1 MLHHLVLLSR
11 QQSAMDRILAI
22 TAKILQS
29 KRNQNFYAVIHSMKF
44 IDSNFNGQQQRQ
56 KQIHQELNAWKR
68 VLWPES
74 IKLLNNLQKSL
85 IRYND
90 GNRQSNKSGRQQSS
104 GDNNRNSSS
113 NNNNDKDDPNRDDKK
128 LMAYG
133 LVWMALG
140 YTIITFVSLMFP
152 PSNKPDVLRFVSWNE
167 FYYQMLSKGE
177 VELIVVKPDLDLVT
191 IYLHEDAIIRGKKAP
206 FRQYHMNIVDVKKF
220 EARLREAEARL
231 GIKPDQSVQII
242 YERNQENVWFALFSL
257 LVFGAI
263 VSMFMRNSSKSQM
276 IGTNMFSN
284 LRRAK
289 FTIVDPLI
297 GDGKGV
303 RFNDVAG
310 LKEAKVEIMEFVDYL
325 KSPERFK
332 MLGAKIPK
340 GVLLLG
346 PPGCGKTMLAKAV
359 ATEASVPFLAINGSE
374 FIEMI
379 GGLGAAR
386 VRDLFTEARK
396 RSPCIVYIDEID
408 AIGRKRSGE
417 RIAGGGSSGEE
428 EQTLNQLLV
437 EMDGMSQRDEIIMLA
452 STNRADIL
460 DRALLRPGRF
470 DRHILID
477 YPTLEERKEIFIS
490 HFKSIKSEKEPK
502 FYATRM
508 AQLTPGFSG
517 ADIANVCNEAALHAA
532 RVDKKLVQSD
542 DLEIAIERVVGG
554 PEKRTDVMGPQ
565 EKRIIAFHECGHALV
580 GWLLPNTDAL
590 LKISIVPRT
599 TNALGFSRYLPSDRK
614 LYTQQ
619 ELYERM
625 CMALG
630 GRVAEALTFNHV
642 SSGAQDDL
650 NKVTKLAYTKIQVY
664 GMDPLVGNVSFDYE
678 ENKFGR
684 KPFSR
689 KLARLIDERAR
700 LLVAQAYK
708 DTEKLVQDNRDK
720 LKLMAEELLKQEVLN
735 YTDIERLIGEPP
747 YGKKNLVEQL
757 DLNSL
762 IDTTSGGGGGDDD
775 GTSATNQNDEKSE
788 NQMPPSSSSPSS
800 SSSSESDPT
809 SSSSNST

>member
-1 MLHHLVLLSR
+1 MFHHNLVLLR
-11 QQSAMDRILAI
+11 QSSRIL
-22 TAKILQS
+22 TLTVRILQS
-29 KRNQNFYAVIHSMKF
+29 KRYHLYSVKFADSNINRQQIHSF
-44 IDSNFNGQQQRQ
+44 ALCPDSKKSFANLWESLTRF
-56 KQIHQELNAWKR
+56 KQSK
-68 VLWPES
+68 
-74 IKLLNNLQKSL
+74 
-85 IRYND
+85 IRFND
-90 GNRQSNKSGRQQSS
+90 GNRQSS
-104 GDNNRNSSS
+104 GDNSSSSS
-113 NNNNDKDDPNRDDKK
+113 NNNNNNNNKDDDKK

-140 YTIITFVSLMFP
+140 YTMITLVSLMFP
-152 PSNKPDVLRFVSWNE
+152 PANKPDVLRYVSWNE

-191 IYLHEDAIIRGKKAP
+191 IYLHEGAIIRGKKAP

-231 GIKPDQSVQII
+231 GIRPDQSVQII
-242 YERNQENVWFALFSL
+242 YERNQENLWFALLSL
-257 LVFGAI
+257 LVLGAI
-263 VSMFMRNSSKSQM
+263 VSMLMRNSSMSKSQM

-289 FTIVDPLI
+289 FTIVDPLV

-303 RFNDVAG
+303 RFSDVAG

-332 MLGAKIPK
+332 MLGAKIPR

-386 VRDLFTEARK
+386 VRDLFAEARK

-417 RIAGGGSSGEE
+417 RMTGGTSGEE

-477 YPTLEERKEIFIS
+477 FPTLEERKEIFIS
-490 HFKSIKSEKEPK
+490 HFKSIKSEKEPQY
-502 FYATRM
+502 YARRM

-517 ADIANVCNEAALHAA
+517 ADIANVVNEAALHAA
-532 RVDKKLVQSD
+532 RVGKKTVQAD

-580 GWLLPNTDAL
+580 GWLLPHTDAL

-599 TNALGFSRYLPSDRK
+599 TNVLGFSRYLPSDRK

-664 GMDPLVGNVSFDYE
+664 GMDPLVGNLSFDYE
-678 ENKFGR
+678 ENKFGK

-689 KLARLIDERAR
+689 RLARLIDERAR
-700 LLVAQAYK
+700 FLVAQAYK

-720 LKLMAEELLKQEVLN
+720 LKLMAEELLKREVLN
-735 YTDIERLIGEPP
+735 YSDIERLIGQPP
-747 YGKKNLVEQL
+747 HGQKKLVEQL

-762 IDTTSGGGGGDDD
+762 IDTTSGDEDPNSQT
-775 GTSATNQNDEKSE
+775 TSSNDEKSSSE
-788 NQMPPSSSSPSS
+788 NQMPPSSSEP
-800 SSSSESDPT
+800 P
-809 SSSSNST
+809 SSSNSEDKDK

>member
-1 MLHHLVLLSR
+1 MLHHLIFSHN
-11 QQSAMDRILAI
+11 SDRIVSLTI
-22 TAKILQS
+22 RTILQS
-29 KRNQNFYAVIHSMKF
+29 KQRYHFYSTINSINRI
-44 IDSNFNGQQQRQ
+44 IDSNKNYCQNDEFIGWR
-56 KQIHQELNAWKR
+56 KR
-68 VLWPES
+68 LF
-74 IKLLNNLQKSL
+74 KLLLPNRSFINLCQSSSFVLKFQQSK
-85 IRYND
+85 IRFND
-90 GNRQSNKSGRQQSS
+90 GNQRQSSQ
-104 GDNNRNSSS
+104 GDNNSNSSG
-113 NNNNDKDDPNRDDKK
+113 NNRNNDKDDPNRDDKK

-140 YTIITFVSLMFP
+140 YTMITLISLMFP
-152 PSNKPDVLRFVSWNE
+152 PANKPDVLRFVSWNE
-167 FYYQMLSKGE
+167 FYHQMLSKGE

-191 IYLHEDAIIRGKKAP
+191 IYLHEGAIIRGKKAP

-220 EARLREAEARL
+220 ESKLREAEAKL
-231 GIKPDQSVQII
+231 GIRSDQSVQII
-242 YERNQENVWFALFSL
+242 YERNQENVWFALLSL
-257 LVFGAI
+257 LVLGAI
-263 VSMFMRNSSKSQM
+263 VSMFMRNSSMSKSQM
-276 IGTNMFSN
+276 IGSNMFSN

-332 MLGAKIPK
+332 MLGAKIPR

-386 VRDLFTEARK
+386 VRDLFAEARK

-417 RIAGGGSSGEE
+417 RMAGGTSGEE

-437 EMDGMSQRDEIIMLA
+437 EMDGMGQRDEIIMLA

-490 HFKSIKSEKEPK
+490 HFRSVKSEKEPK
-502 FYATRM
+502 FYAKRM

-517 ADIANVCNEAALHAA
+517 ADIANVVNEAALHAA
-532 RVDKKLVQSD
+532 RVGKKLVQAD

-565 EKRIIAFHECGHALV
+565 EKRIIAYHECGHALV

-599 TNALGFSRYLPSDRK
+599 TNVLGFARYLPSDRK

-664 GMDPLVGNVSFDYE
+664 GMDPLVGNLSFDYE
-678 ENKFGR
+678 ENKFGK

-689 KLARLIDERAR
+689 KLARIIDERAR
-700 LLVAQAYK
+700 LMVAQAYK
-708 DTEKLVQDNRDK
+708 DTEKLLNNNRDK
-720 LKLMAEELLKQEVLN
+720 LKLMAEELLLKEVLN
-735 YTDIERLIGEPP
+735 YSDIERLIGQSPF
-747 YGKKNLVEQL
+747 GKKNLVEQL

-762 IDTTSGGGGGDDD
+762 IDTTSSD
-775 GTSATNQNDEKSE
+775 TSTTTTSNDNNNLNDEKSSSSSDE
-788 NQMPPSSSSPSS
+788 NQMPPSSSP
-800 SSSSESDPT
+800 
-809 SSSSNST
+809 SSSNSEDSGNDK